1 MSDGR
6 FQVVEHNG
14 IPCLRVMI
22 DTDDE
27 MPIAQ
32 THIPLD
38 DIEAAVAHRYAHKFV
53 QELAQKILD
62 LIERTEQGIG
72 QDFQTFGPDDIDGRI
87 NQGII
92 RYAMLKTN
100 IKGLCK
106 EQLEKEGETNH
117 G

>member
-38 DIEAAVAHRYAHKFV
+38 DIEAAVARRYAHKFV

-62 LIERTEQGIG
+62 
-72 QDFQTFGPDDIDGRI
+72 
-87 NQGII
+87 II
-92 RYAMLKTN
+92 RETTERANKVSETFAMDNMLGALDE
-100 IKGLCK
+100 IEQLCK